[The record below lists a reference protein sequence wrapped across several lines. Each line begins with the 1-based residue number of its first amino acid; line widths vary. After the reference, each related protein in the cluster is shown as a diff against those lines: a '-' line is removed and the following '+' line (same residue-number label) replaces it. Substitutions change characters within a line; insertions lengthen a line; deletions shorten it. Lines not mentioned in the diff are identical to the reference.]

1 VSRGQFEPAENAL
14 ADQHDIVD
22 VFKAAS
28 IVGWSREVEQ
38 QPLSRWLERDRR
50 YILNDETLPG
60 RNRQS
65 CDVGIQV
72 RTELQVHTHLK

>member
-1 VSRGQFEPAENAL
+1 M
-14 ADQHDIVD
+14 ADQDDIVD

-28 IVGWSREVEQ
+28 IVGWSREVKQ
-38 QPLSRWLERDRR
+38 QPLPRWLERDRR
-50 YILNDETLPG
+50 YILNDEALPG

-65 CDVGIQV
+65 CEVGIHV